1 MRKEIAEK
9 WAAALR
15 SGKYKQGVHRLAN
28 AERTKHCCL
37 GVLCEVAIEDG
48 VPVEVSATREFYQPS
63 AAYDDGA
70 TMLPLRVQC
79 WAGMASSHGSLGREM
94 PSLMLRNESGT
105 SFDELADIIEG
116 LWEKL

>member
-1 MRKEIAEK
+1 MRKEIAEM
-9 WAAALR
+9 WVAALR

-48 VPVEVSATREFYQPS
+48 VPLETSGASQFHWPS
-63 AAYDDGA
+63 TAYDDA
-70 TMLPLRVQC
+70 TAKLPLRVQC
-79 WAGMASSHGSLGREM
+79 WAGMASDHGSLGREM
-94 PSLMLRNESGT
+94 PSLMLQNESGT
-105 SFDELADIIEG
+105 SFDGLADIIEG

>member
-15 SGKYKQGVHRLAN
+15 SGEYKQGKHRLVN

-48 VPVEVSATREFYQPS
+48 VPLETSGAS
-63 AAYDDGA
+63 YDDNI
-70 TMLPLRVQC
+70 TMLPLRVRC
-79 WAGMASSHGSLGREM
+79 WAGMASDHGSLGLEM
-94 PSLMLRNESGT
+94 PSLMLQNESGT
-105 SFDELADIIEG
+105 SFDQLADIIEG

>member
-15 SGKYKQGVHRLAN
+15 SGEYEQGINRLAN
-28 AERTKHCCL
+28 LYRTKHCCL
-37 GVLCEVAIEDG
+37 GVLCEVAIKEG
-48 VPVEVSATREFYQPS
+48 VPLETSVEREFYRPSTAYDGS
-63 AAYDDGA
+63 AAV
-70 TMLPLRVQC
+70 LPLRVQC
-79 WAGMASSHGSLGREM
+79 WAGMASSSGRLDRKM
-94 PSLMLRNESGT
+94 PSLMLQNESGT